1 MPSADELLAAASKG
15 SLSTK
20 KDSKKQRKTDRVGL
34 YGVTEE
40 MREYI
45 EDDLDDK
52 VSSYIM
58 RALKKQLR
66 EDGFKR

>member
-1 MPSADELLAAASKG
+1 MKTSAQDLLEAANKA

-20 KDSKKQRKTDRVGL
+20 KKTKTERVGL

-40 MREYI
+40 MRDFI
-45 EDDLDDK
+45 EEDQDDK